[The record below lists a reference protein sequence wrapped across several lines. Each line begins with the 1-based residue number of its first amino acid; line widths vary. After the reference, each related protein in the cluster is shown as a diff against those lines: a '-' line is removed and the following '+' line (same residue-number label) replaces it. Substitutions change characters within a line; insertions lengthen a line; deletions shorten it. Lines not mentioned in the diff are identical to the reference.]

1 MSDDLVNRFIKDLCF
16 VLGIDVPK
24 VTHDF
29 LDTVVFVNLRRSRF
43 AALSRR

>member
-1 MSDDLVNRFIKDLCF
+1 MSDDLVNRFIKDVCF

-29 LDTVVFVNLRRSRF
+29 LDTVVFVISKFPNRLYRS
-43 AALSRR
+43 